1 MKSEKVKV
9 VVTDSPQSIPWEQVL
24 FRGFRRRCPRCGE
37 GRLFQG
43 YLTPQSVCAVCKLDF
58 QDLSADD
65 GPAYITMGLV
75 CLCVTPLFFVAQA
88 LYEPPL
94 LMALL
99 ISLPMTLLI
108 ILGLLLLVKGAF
120 MAALWKTKG

>member
-1 MKSEKVKV
+1 MKNEKVKV
-9 VVTDSPQSIPWEQVL
+9 VVTDSPQSISWEQAL

-43 YLTPQSVCAVCKLDF
+43 YLTPQPRCIVCGLAFVELK
-58 QDLSADD
+58 ADD

-75 CLCVTPLFFVAQA
+75 CLFVTPFFFVAQA

-108 ILGLLLLVKGAF
+108 ILGLLPLVKGAF